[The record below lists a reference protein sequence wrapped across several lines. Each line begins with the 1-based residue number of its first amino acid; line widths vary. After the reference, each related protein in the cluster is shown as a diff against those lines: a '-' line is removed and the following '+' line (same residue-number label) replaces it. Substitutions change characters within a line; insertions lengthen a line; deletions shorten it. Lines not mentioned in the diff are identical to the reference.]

1 MEVARF
7 LQYALPHVK
16 KSKRTHDMM
25 AVIHW
30 VTRLSLLGLIVK
42 RLLFSYLPCLT
53 RFTHM

>member
-30 VTRLSLLGLIVK
+30 VTRLSLLGAD
-42 RLLFSYLPCLT
+42 S
-53 RFTHM
+53 